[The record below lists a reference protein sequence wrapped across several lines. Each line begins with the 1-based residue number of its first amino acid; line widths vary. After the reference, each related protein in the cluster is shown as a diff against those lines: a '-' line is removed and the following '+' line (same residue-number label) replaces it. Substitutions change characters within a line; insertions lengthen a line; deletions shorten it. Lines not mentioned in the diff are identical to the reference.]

1 MEVKMVDLVQIDAP
15 TPCRWTQ
22 NFAVQFDGIKYQV
35 QVLTDD
41 EGIEDTNVNFWL
53 DGDQEELDRD
63 EVPVEVIDFIM
74 EMDFDRENGR
84 HELAPSIER

>member
-1 MEVKMVDLVQIDAP
+1 MVKLTDVGSP

-22 NFAVQFDGIKYQV
+22 NFKIEFSGITYQV
-35 QVLTDD
+35 QLLTDD

>member
-1 MEVKMVDLVQIDAP
+1 MVDLVQIDAP

-53 DGDQEELDRD
+53 DGNQEELDRD

>member
-1 MEVKMVDLVQIDAP
+1 MVDLVQIDAP

-35 QVLTDD
+35 QLLTDD

>member
-1 MEVKMVDLVQIDAP
+1 MVDLVQIDAP

>member
-1 MEVKMVDLVQIDAP
+1 MVDLVQIDAP

-22 NFAVQFDGIKYQV
+22 NCAVQFDGIKYQV

>member
-1 MEVKMVDLVQIDAP
+1 MVDLVQIDAP

-63 EVPVEVIDFIM
+63 DVPVEVIDFIM
-74 EMDFDRENGR
+74 EMDFDRETGQFTV
-84 HELAPSIER
+84 

>member
-1 MEVKMVDLVQIDAP
+1 MVNLVQIDAP

-35 QVLTDD
+35 SLLTDD
-41 EGIEDTNVNFWL
+41 EGVEETNVSFWL
-53 DGDQEELDRD
+53 DGNTSELDWD
-63 EVPVEVIDFIM
+63 KVPVEVRDFVV

>member
-1 MEVKMVDLVQIDAP
+1 MVDLVQIDAP

-35 QVLTDD
+35 QLLTDD
-41 EGIEDTNVNFWL
+41 EGIEDTTVNFWL

>member
-1 MEVKMVDLVQIDAP
+1 MVDLVQIDAP

-74 EMDFDRENGR
+74 EMEFDRENGR